1 MKKTCPNCGK
11 EFETVNPRHIYC
23 RYRCQHEFRLK
34 KQRVD
39 KTYYISCLWCK
50 KKFEPF
56 CLKKYC
62 SPECS
67 INFRQIKSRIMALFP
82 FDDVR
87 EQNELRKL
95 EELGKNYRFED
106 ETENAFYE
114 LK

>member
-1 MKKTCPNCGK
+1 
-11 EFETVNPRHIYC
+11 
-23 RYRCQHEFRLK
+23 
-34 KQRVD
+34 
-39 KTYYISCLWCK
+39 
-50 KKFEPF
+50 
-56 CLKKYC
+56 
-62 SPECS
+62 
-67 INFRQIKSRIMALFP
+67 MALFP